1 MRKSRSTPFVRRR
14 CLATLALLLAGSAS
28 GESVIA
34 GIDDRFERWDRNGDG
49 RLVPEEVPE
58 HLRGNFDRVDR
69 NGDGFIDL
77 EEHVAVVGR
86 PDRNPGDEV
95 RLVSDVAYAGDGHP
109 RHRLSLLLPKKP
121 TVPEPLPMIVYIHGG
136 GYRSGHHRDG
146 VRVLTDL
153 VATGRY
159 AGASIG
165 YRLTNEVVWP
175 APYED
180 CRQALGWI
188 RAHAG
193 DLGIDARR
201 IVAYGHSAGGHMALM
216 LAVDEVGPNRLAG
229 AIDFFG
235 PTDLLAIQSQ
245 MPPDGV
251 IEHDAPDS
259 PESQL
264 VGGPVQE
271 HPALARSAS
280 PIEFVDRADP
290 PLLVIHGD
298 RDRLVPFA
306 QSKTFV
312 DAIRREGGSAVF
324 LQIEGGGHGGFRNPR
339 IFEAVRAFLEHHLH
353 GKGTSP
359 ISASLPDAPG
369 G

>member
-146 VRVLTDL
+146 VRVLMDL

-165 YRLTNEVVWP
+165 YRLTDEVVWP

-271 HPALARSAS
+271 HPVLARSAS
-280 PIEFVDRADP
+280 PIEFVDAEDP
-290 PLLVIHGD
+290 PLLVVHGD
-298 RDRLVPFA
+298 RDRLVPFG
-306 QSKTFV
+306 QSASLV
-312 DAIRREGGSAVF
+312 SAIEAVGGSVVLLRIA
-324 LQIEGGGHGGFRNPR
+324 GGGHGGFRDPR
-339 IFEAVRAFLEHHLH
+339 IDDAVRRFLEHHLH
-353 GKGTSP
+353 GEGDP
-359 ISASLPDAPG
+359 PDHAVLAPADR
-369 G
+369 